1 MPKLIPYFQNKL
13 NTPILFFKTY
23 HSCSD
28 QMSSCNNVMF
38 FLSWFITCV
47 MVMAASASNF
57 YEDFHIL
64 FGDQR
69 SQILD
74 GGQLLNLSQDQTSG
88 AGFISKNQY
97 LYGRFNMQM
106 KLAPGNTAGTVTTFY
121 VTLNPYSSSHHL

>member
-1 MPKLIPYFQNKL
+1 
-13 NTPILFFKTY
+13 
-23 HSCSD
+23 
-28 QMSSCNNVMF
+28 MF

-69 SQILD
+69 AQILD

-97 LYGRFNMQM
+97 LFGRFNMQM

-121 VTLNPYSSSHHL
+121 VTLNPYNSSHHL